1 MSHLPHASLLFA
13 SIPFSLQPSSTIT
26 LPKGVKVLMGA
37 CMLQKGA
44 TYRQIIIPAGSEV
57 GADLAVGALGV
68 CTRQPNVVW
77 AAND

>member
-1 MSHLPHASLLFA
+1 VSQSPQASLLFA

-26 LPKGVKVLMGA
+26 LPKGDKVLMGA

-68 CTRQPNVVW
+68 CTWQPKLVW
-77 AAND
+77 AANN